1 MNRLFVAFCFLIIAL
16 ITIAQNKNH
25 AVSTSPTG
33 GRFEII
39 QSPVTHNLTFRL
51 DKYTGEVYQYTITP
65 NSTMDKN
72 EPVWQKI
79 ENPQLDIINMDRK
92 AKEIRFQLFMGGMSL
107 WDCYLLDIKTGVT
120 FFLCK
125 IKENGELWFK
135 YMRDSYVVDEEQNK
149 DVTK

>member
-1 MNRLFVAFCFLIIAL
+1 MNRLFLAFYFLIIPL
-16 ITIAQNKNH
+16 ISIAQNQNF
-25 AVSTSPTG
+25 AISTSPIG

-39 QSPVTHNLTFRL
+39 QSPITHNLTFRL
-51 DKYTGEVYQYTITP
+51 DKYTGEVYRYAIAK
-65 NSTMDKN
+65 NSTTDKN

-79 ENPQLDIINMDRK
+79 ENPQLDIINMGRK
-92 AKEIRFQLFMGGMSL
+92 EKEIRFQLFMGGMSF
-107 WDCYLLDIKTGVT
+107 WDCYLLDIKTGMT

-125 IKENGELWFK
+125 IKESGELWFK